1 MSLTAMKRP
10 RSDFSINEANWALC
24 VKAAFKS
31 SQWVLNS
38 VMCEKIYSIFLKER
52 PSTSAAGILS
62 KPLVIFFF
70 FLSLF
75 LTEQAKMWRN
85 NQLPAQQVIFSRSVS
100 EAKPGK
106 IGVGLHP

>member
-70 FLSLF
+70 SLF
-75 LTEQAKMWRN
+75 
-85 NQLPAQQVIFSRSVS
+85 F
-100 EAKPGK
+100 
-106 IGVGLHP
+106 